1 MSAESPSSPEPG
13 RPTFQVDL
21 PAGGKLVLLSSEEVS
36 MWEDGVKAYK
46 TDYGLMKTNDLV
58 MLGAILTQQLAL
70 FRAQQRI
77 NGMIPKLDNS
87 NVPTGEYEMVTLKA
101 SELAAAQETV
111 RKASSEIRSIESNLG
126 IDKKT
131 REQGGTQ
138 TVSQYVTTLKL
149 AANAYGVHISK
160 RTKEYEKFCMALRT
174 KLRILANA
182 DAEDQAYEEIS
193 PDKVLEW
200 ARNQLAH
207 LEQVD
212 KDFAN
217 DRGKLV
223 VGKL

>member
-1 MSAESPSSPEPG
+1 MSAESPSAPEAG
-13 RPTFQVDL
+13 RPKFEVDL
-21 PAGGKLVLLSSEEVS
+21 PAGGKLLLLSSEEVD
-36 MWEDGVKAYK
+36 MWNRGVASYKA
-46 TDYGLMKTNDLV
+46 DYGLMKTNDLV

-77 NGMIPKLDNS
+77 NGMIPKLDGNR
-87 NVPTGEYEMVTLKA
+87 VPTGEYELVNLKA

-111 RKASSEIRSIESNLG
+111 RKASGEIRNIESSMG

-138 TVSQYVTTLKL
+138 TVQQYVMTLKL
-149 AANAYGVHISK
+149 AANAYGAHIAK
-160 RTKEYEKFCMALRT
+160 RTKEYEAFAMALRT

-182 DAEDQAYEEIS
+182 DAEDKSYEEIS
-193 PDKVLEW
+193 EEKVLEW

-217 DRGKLV
+217 EKGKLV

>member
-1 MSAESPSSPEPG
+1 
-13 RPTFQVDL
+13 
-21 PAGGKLVLLSSEEVS
+21 
-36 MWEDGVKAYK
+36 MWNKGVQNYKA
-46 TDYGLMKTNDLV
+46 DYGLMKTNDLV

-77 NGMIPKLDNS
+77 NGMVPRLDANK
-87 NVPTGEYEMVTLKA
+87 VPTGEYEMVTLKA

-111 RKASSEIRSIESNLG
+111 RKASAEIRNIEGSMG

-138 TVSQYVTTLKL
+138 TVQQYVSTMKL
-149 AANAYGVHISK
+149 AANAYGVHIAQ
-160 RTKEYEKFCMALRT
+160 RVKEYEAFAMAMRT

-182 DAEDQAYEEIS
+182 DAEDKAYEEIS
-193 PDKVLEW
+193 EEKVLEW
-200 ARNQLAH
+200 ARQQLAH

-212 KDFAN
+212 KDWAN
-217 DRGKLV
+217 QKGKLV

>member
-1 MSAESPSSPEPG
+1 MSAESPSAPEPT
-13 RPTFQVDL
+13 RPKFEVDL
-21 PAGGKLVLLSSEEVS
+21 PGGGKLLLLSSEEVD
-36 MWEDGVKAYK
+36 MWNKGVASYKA
-46 TDYGLMKTNDLV
+46 DYGLVKTNDLV

-77 NGMIPKLDNS
+77 NGMTARLDGN
-87 NVPTGEYEMVTLKA
+87 NVPTGEYELIPLKP
-101 SELAAAQETV
+101 SELNAAQETV
-111 RKASSEIRSIESNLG
+111 RKASAEIRNIEGSMG

-138 TVSQYVTTLKL
+138 TVQQYVSTLKL
-149 AANAYGVHISK
+149 AANAYGIHIAK
-160 RTKEYEKFCMALRT
+160 RVKEYESFAMAMRT

-182 DAEDQAYEEIS
+182 DAEDKAYEEIS
-193 PDKVLEW
+193 EEKVLEW
-200 ARNQLAH
+200 ARQRLAH

-217 DRGKLV
+217 EKGKLV